1 MSNQYAKIK
10 QAPKDLFTPP
20 QPIDIAARGRTSQQ
34 DNLSGIDSLDVK
46 AKYEDITLNFGKYK
60 GKALKDVSS
69 DENGPNYL
77 IWLYG
82 EMMKK
87 DSLSP
92 TQKAIVKYIRAS
104 CEI

>member
-20 QPIDIAARGRTSQQ
+20 QPI
-34 DNLSGIDSLDVK
+34 DVK

-69 DENGPNYL
+69 DDNGPNYL

-92 TQKAIVKYIRAS
+92 TQKAIVKFIRAS
-104 CEI
+104 CEIN